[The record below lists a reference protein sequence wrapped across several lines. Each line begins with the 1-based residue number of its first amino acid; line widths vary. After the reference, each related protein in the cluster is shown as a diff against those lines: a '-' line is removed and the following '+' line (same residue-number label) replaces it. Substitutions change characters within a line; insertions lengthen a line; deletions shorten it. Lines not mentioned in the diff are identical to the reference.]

1 MARRTAKQWARL
13 VARWQDSGLTAGE
26 FGAKVKVEP
35 RSLHWWRWALRKR
48 GGMREDS
55 TSTLESLPAFLPVHI
70 VERPPVTPE
79 NAPPAP
85 RGPVEIVVDG
95 RHTVRV
101 GPGFD
106 ADTLRRVLELLGEAE
121 PS

>member
-48 GGMREDS
+48 GAMREDS
-55 TSTLESLPAFLPVHI
+55 TPMLGSLPAFLPVHV
-70 VERPPVTPE
+70 VEHPVPSE
-79 NAPPAP
+79 NAPT
-85 RGPVEIVVDG
+85 GPVEIVVDD

>member
-13 VARWQDSGLTAGE
+13 VTRWQDSGLTAGE
-26 FGAKVKVEP
+26 FGARVEVDP

-48 GGMREDS
+48 GALREVPS
-55 TSTLESLPAFLPVHI
+55 VKLESLPAFLPVHV
-70 VERPPVTPE
+70 VERPIPPE

-95 RHTVRV
+95 RHTIRV

-106 ADTLRRVLELLGEAE
+106 ADTLRSVLELLGEAE